1 MDSLTK
7 KIQTLFV
14 ENVVWLQNFMDF
26 VKVEEAMKKFKIG
39 VEWR

>member
-1 MDSLTK
+1 MDSLMK

-14 ENVVWLQNFMDF
+14 ENVFWLQNFMDF